1 LNHTSPN
8 YLSRWVK
15 EIRRAYNRKEELE
28 NKLSFYESQL
38 TAYRAVTYDGI
49 RSESFGNKVENNLIF
64 VIDKI
69 NETTNELDKYLKLI
83 NEYKYF
89 LKELNNKQRLLLE
102 YLVETNLNKTEI
114 AFRMN
119 ISRNRVYAIA
129 RKLNLVIASFFI
141 VV

>member
-1 LNHTSPN
+1 
-8 YLSRWVK
+8 LSRWVK
-15 EIRRAYNRKEELE
+15 EIRRANNRKEELE

-38 TAYRAVTYDGI
+38 TAYRAVAYDGI

-64 VIDKI
+64 VINKI
-69 NETTNELDKYLKLI
+69 NEATNELDRHLKMI
-83 NEYKYF
+83 NEYKN
-89 LKELNNKQRLLLE
+89 LLRELNNKQRLLME